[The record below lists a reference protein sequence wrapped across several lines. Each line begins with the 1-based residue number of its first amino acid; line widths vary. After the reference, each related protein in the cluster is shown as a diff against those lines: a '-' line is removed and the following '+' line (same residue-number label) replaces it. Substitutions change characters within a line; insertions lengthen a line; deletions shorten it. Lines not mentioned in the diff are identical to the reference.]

1 MEEADTTAQ
10 ERIWIEGR
18 REGIVQ
24 AKSET
29 LKRQIAETFGP
40 LPRELEAHIDEQPE
54 EVLDEYLDCLLSDVI
69 WVSAKKGFA
78 LEERMRERFSE
89 LKLGDR
95 WYLLAD
101 SIDALF
107 DLTPEQEARFKLR
120 RVRDEF
126 RGVRKMMA
134 RFYKT
139 ARDEGREEGE
149 LAGRREILKRHIRT
163 KFGSLPEET
172 VAFVDTVRTKEQ
184 LNRYLDRVLTEKSL
198 DALGFETEARW
209 ARHFME
215 AIVPGFRED

>member
-29 LKRQIAETFGP
+29 LKRQITETFGP

-54 EVLDEYLDCLLSDVI
+54 EVLDEYLDCLLSDVM
-69 WVSAKKGFA
+69 WVSVEKGFA
-78 LEERMRERFSE
+78 LEERMRERVSE
-89 LKLGDR
+89 LELGDR
-95 WYLLAD
+95 WYLLVD
-101 SIDALF
+101 CVDTLF
-107 DLTPEQEARFKLR
+107 DLTPDQEARFKVR
-120 RVRDEF
+120 CARDEF
-126 RGVRKMMA
+126 RGVRRMMA
-134 RFYKT
+134 RFHKT
-139 ARDEGREEGE
+139 FRDEGREEGE

-172 VAFVDTVRTKEQ
+172 VAFLDTVRTKEQ
-184 LNRYLDRVLTEKSL
+184 LNRYLDRVLAEKSL

-209 ARHFME
+209 ACHSKVM
-215 AIVPGFRED
+215 P